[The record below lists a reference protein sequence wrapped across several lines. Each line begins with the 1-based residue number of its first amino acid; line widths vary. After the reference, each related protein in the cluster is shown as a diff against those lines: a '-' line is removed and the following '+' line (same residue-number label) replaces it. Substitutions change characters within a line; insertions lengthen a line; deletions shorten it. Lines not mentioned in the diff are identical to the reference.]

1 MLFERLLIYTFI
13 ITALYDVLLRFLS
26 LNYNKLPAFM
36 QEYKF
41 IGYLTPYFKQHTMLA
56 AALIAGFVGFGAQ
69 FVILNIQKFPNM
81 NRINIKEIL
90 MFLLLTFVVSA
101 LYGFPMKASNMFP
114 HLDRTY
120 YKNLGTLGGMWAD
133 GCSGL
138 WVQCTLLVLVYLRLL
153 K

>member
-13 ITALYDVLLRFLS
+13 ITAFYDVLLRFLS
-26 LNYNKLPAFM
+26 LNYDKLPAFI

-69 FVILNIQKFPNM
+69 FIILNIQKFPNM
-81 NRINIKEIL
+81 KRVNLKEIL
-90 MFLLLTFVVSA
+90 LFLLLTFVVSA
-101 LYGFPMKASNMFP
+101 LYGLPMKASKLFP

-120 YKNLGTLGGMWAD
+120 YKNLGTFGGMVAD
-133 GCSGL
+133 GYSGL
-138 WVQCTLLVLVYLRLL
+138 WVQCTLLVLVYIGLL